1 MSIAEE
7 LARYEVDPVRGFL
20 PSRDPLAR
28 LPAAFDAW
36 EATAAQVSELLL
48 AGRLREALD
57 QLPEVDLDLLG
68 GRDELE
74 RAMLL
79 LCIFG
84 NAYVWGAEEPAGALP
99 RAVAVPW
106 CSVADKLGR
115 PPIIAHA
122 SIVLRNW
129 RRIDPEG
136 PLTLDNLA
144 TLQTIGGGG
153 DEQWFYLIPAAME
166 ARGTEGLVAMMQ
178 ARSAAEAGRADDA
191 AVALDTIH
199 TVVGALTEILSR
211 TPERCDPYIF
221 YHRVRPFLAGWPGD
235 GIIYKGVSDEPRK
248 LAGGSA
254 AQSSLFQALDAGLG
268 IVHEHDDS
276 QPFLLAMRAHMPPAH
291 RRFIENLEHHAPV
304 RAFVLDQHG
313 SHPRLRES
321 YDACIAS
328 LDRFRKI
335 HFELAIRYI
344 TKHAPDP
351 AEARGT
357 GGTELARFLRTTR
370 EETRARRIGD

>member
-1 MSIAEE
+1 MSIVEE
-7 LARYEVDPVRGFL
+7 LARYEVDPARGFL

-68 GRDELE
+68 RHDELE

-106 CSVADKLGR
+106 CGVAHKLGR

-153 DEQWFYLIPAAME
+153 DEQWFYLIPAAMV
-166 ARGTEGLVAMMQ
+166 TLWLVGQ
-178 ARSAAEAGRADDA
+178 L
-191 AVALDTIH
+191 AV
-199 TVVGALTEILSR
+199 
-211 TPERCDPYIF
+211 
-221 YHRVRPFLAGWPGD
+221 
-235 GIIYKGVSDEPRK
+235 
-248 LAGGSA
+248 
-254 AQSSLFQALDAGLG
+254 LG
-268 IVHEHDDS
+268 
-276 QPFLLAMRAHMPPAH
+276 P
-291 RRFIENLEHHAPV
+291 
-304 RAFVLDQHG
+304 
-313 SHPRLRES
+313 
-321 YDACIAS
+321 
-328 LDRFRKI
+328 
-335 HFELAIRYI
+335 
-344 TKHAPDP
+344 
-351 AEARGT
+351 
-357 GGTELARFLRTTR
+357 
-370 EETRARRIGD
+370 ARRATMVSPALATRSV

>member
-1 MSIAEE
+1 MSVVEE
-7 LARYEVDPVRGFL
+7 LARYEVDPARGFL

-36 EATAAQVSELLL
+36 EAVASQVSELLL
-48 AGRLREALD
+48 AGRLREALEK
-57 QLPEVDLDLLG
+57 LPEVDLDLLG
-68 GRDELE
+68 RRDELE

-84 NAYVWGAEEPAGALP
+84 NAYVWGAEEPAVAIP

-106 CSVADKLGR
+106 CEVADELGR

-122 SIVLRNW
+122 SIVLSNW

-166 ARGTEGLVAMMQ
+166 ARGAEGLVAMMR
-178 ARSAAEAGRADDA
+178 ARSAAAAGRAEDL

-199 TVVGALTEILSR
+199 AVVGALTKILSR
-211 TPERCDPYIF
+211 TPEKCDPYIF
-221 YHRVRPFLAGWPGD
+221 YHRVRPFLAGWPGE
-235 GIIYKGVSDEPRK
+235 GIIYKGVSEEPRK
-248 LAGGSA
+248 LSGGSA

-268 IVHEHDDS
+268 VVHEHDDS

-291 RRFIENLEHHAPV
+291 RRFIEDLEHHAPV
-304 RAFVLDQHG
+304 RAFVLDQRG
-313 SHPRLRES
+313 RHPRLRES

-328 LDRFRKI
+328 LDRFRKV

-370 EETRARRIGD
+370 EETQAGRIGD

>member
-28 LPAAFDAW
+28 LPAAFDGW
-36 EATAAQVSELLL
+36 EAVVSQVSELLL
-48 AGRLREALD
+48 AGRLGEALE
-57 QLPEVDLDLLG
+57 QLPEVDLAILG
-68 GRDELE
+68 GCDELE

-106 CSVADKLGR
+106 CEIADKLGR

-166 ARGTEGLVAMMQ
+166 ARGAEGILAMMQ
-178 ARSAAEAGRADDA
+178 ARSAAEAGRTGDLT
-191 AVALDTIH
+191 VALDTVD

-211 TPERCDPYIF
+211 TPEKCDPYIF

-235 GIIYKGVSDEPRK
+235 GIIYKGVSEEPRK

-276 QPFLLAMRAHMPPAH
+276 RPFLLAMRAHMPPAH
-291 RRFIENLEHHAPV
+291 RHFIEDLECHTPI
-304 RAFVLDQHG
+304 RAFVLDQRR

-321 YDACIAS
+321 YDACITS
-328 LDRFRKI
+328 LDHFRKV

-351 AEARGT
+351 AVARGT

-370 EETRARRIGD
+370 EETKASRIEE

>member
-1 MSIAEE
+1 MSVVEE

-36 EATAAQVSELLL
+36 ETAAWQVSELLT
-48 AGRLREALD
+48 AGRLRETLE
-57 QLPEVDLDLLG
+57 QLPEVDLDLLDS
-68 GRDELE
+68 RDALE

-84 NAYVWGAEEPAGALP
+84 NAYVWGAEEPAVAIP

-106 CSVADKLGR
+106 CAIADELGR

-166 ARGTEGLVAMMQ
+166 ARGAEGLMAMMQ
-178 ARSAAEAGRADDA
+178 ARSAAEAGRAEDVG
-191 AVALDTIH
+191 VALDTVH
-199 TVVGALTEILSR
+199 AVVGALTEILSR
-211 TPERCDPYIF
+211 TPEKCDPYIF
-221 YHRVRPFLAGWPGD
+221 YHRVRPFLAGWPGE
-235 GIIYKGVSDEPRK
+235 GIIYKGVSEEPRK
-248 LAGGSA
+248 LSGGSA

-268 IVHEHDDS
+268 VVHEHDDS
-276 QPFLLAMRAHMPPAH
+276 RPFLLAMRAHMPPAH
-291 RRFIENLEHHAPV
+291 RRFIEDLEQNAPV
-304 RAFVLDQHG
+304 RVFVLDQRRN
-313 SHPRLRES
+313 HPRLRES

-328 LDRFRKI
+328 LDRFRKV

-344 TKHAPDP
+344 TRHAPDP
-351 AEARGT
+351 SVARGT

-370 EETRARRIGD
+370 EETQARRIGD